1 MRCSSLN
8 IGIDVGGTNL
18 RAGIVDESGRL
29 LSQEQIPVGNFESP
43 EAFVRKLAALI
54 ERALDAAHAAVSDIG
69 SIGIG
74 IPGAVKNGEILYTCN
89 LPLTGVPLAAMLRR
103 YFDLPIYLENDANCA
118 AVGEWLY
125 GSGRETQNFIMVTLG
140 TGIGGG
146 FILNGRLYSGQRHG
160 RGKRTHGN

>member
-18 RAGIVDESGRL
+18 RAGIVDESARL

-89 LPLTGVPLAAMLRR
+89 LPLTGVPLGG
-103 YFDLPIYLENDANCA
+103 DASP
-118 AVGEWLY
+118 V
-125 GSGRETQNFIMVTLG
+125 F
-140 TGIGGG
+140 
-146 FILNGRLYSGQRHG
+146 
-160 RGKRTHGN
+160 

>member
-1 MRCSSLN
+1 MN

-43 EAFVRKLAALI
+43 EAFVRKLAALT

-103 YFDLPIYLENDANCA
+103 YFDLPI
-118 AVGEWLY
+118 W
-125 GSGRETQNFIMVTLG
+125 
-140 TGIGGG
+140 
-146 FILNGRLYSGQRHG
+146 
-160 RGKRTHGN
+160 